1 MVNLL
6 LSKILYQILISELGL
21 NNFNK
26 KTSPYNAVDKILSSN
41 TSFLKINFY
50 LEVKKIPNV
59 YSASKSHKNLIKAK
73 FIFGWTK
80 CSVDPLSK
88 AVIAPLKLTEKKIES

>member
-26 KTSPYNAVDKILSSN
+26 KTYNAVDKILSSN

-59 YSASKSHKNLIKAK
+59 YSASKSHKNPIKAK
-73 FIFGWTK
+73 FIFG
-80 CSVDPLSK
+80 
-88 AVIAPLKLTEKKIES
+88 